1 MTSHSIK
8 VCLSSPARS
17 RTAREQGGLYHTPMS
32 EHEDLKHG
40 EPADGPGREGFD
52 HGDDFDADAEEYPD
66 DDDDG
71 QDDVAA
77 PAPEEDEEDEDDDEE
92 DIDPS
97 DVEDDLEKILRDRI
111 AAGDDE
117 EDEDD
122 AAPSPKA
129 ARQVAPLRSNEWRCD
144 QCFMIVGL
152 SQFGSRRDPV
162 CPSGEDPCASIERIL
177 SR

>member
-1 MTSHSIK
+1 MTSRGVK
-8 VCLSSPARS
+8 VCLSSPARL
-17 RTAREQGGLYHTPMS
+17 RTACEQGGIYHRPMS
-32 EHEDLKHG
+32 EHDDLEHSK
-40 EPADGPGREGFD
+40 PADGTGREGLD
-52 HGDDFDADAEEYPD
+52 HS

-77 PAPEEDEEDEDDDEE
+77 PAPEEDEEDEDDEEE
-92 DIDPS
+92 DVDPS
-97 DVEDDLEKILRDRI
+97 DVEADLEKILRDRI

-117 EDEDD
+117 DDEDD
-122 AAPSPKA
+122 AARSPKA

-144 QCFMIVGL
+144 QCFMIVGA
-152 SQFGSRRDPV
+152 SQFGSRHDPV